1 MTGTTKRIPRSTTTE
16 NALDHETFLVSSKD
30 PLDAFLKANE
40 TIMNSMAALN
50 ADVMAFGN
58 RRLSE
63 NIERTESLADSEGA
77 EEAFRV
83 HSEFF
88 QTATQQYLEQTS
100 TVLSTL
106 SKMTEEFWGP
116 LRTPKEETSRS
127 PRPKTD

>member
-16 NALDHETFLVSSKD
+16 NALDHEAFLVSSKD
-30 PLDAFLKANE
+30 HLDVFLNANE
-40 TIMNSMAALN
+40 TIMKSMAALN
-50 ADVMAFGN
+50 AEVMAFGN
-58 RRLSE
+58 RRLCE
-63 NIERTESLADSEGA
+63 NIERTESLADCEGA

-116 LRTPKEETSRS
+116 LRTHKEETSRS

>member
-16 NALDHETFLVSSKD
+16 SALDHEAFLVSSKD
-30 PLDAFLKANE
+30 HLDAFLNANE

-63 NIERTESLADSEGA
+63 NIERTESLADCEGA

-116 LRTPKEETSRS
+116 LRTHKEETSRS